1 MHCSNMSKTSLKF
14 ESSSTGNK
22 VKKDTS
28 SHNWKI
34 NYFWSEYHSTRWQ
47 RRNTPMWSI
56 TRAVE
61 EKIKID
67 KTLNTKL
74 KGRNHEQY
82 GVRCR
87 RLWKKKKIPVFS
99 FRRSK
104 ERHCLKL
111 LSNKTFQKHMSPYLP
126 DEIALDSQFW
136 DIDYRSF
143 GASNKK
149 MISCGL
155 PGGIFYVKEKL
166 IWLTLPSKKQS
177 KITME
182 KAFWVFNKVWVKDF
196 KSIQTLLVLHCTRI
210 VVYMQICK
218 QNFEDFV
225 QANF

>member
-1 MHCSNMSKTSLKF
+1 MVLDVEDS
-14 ESSSTGNK
+14 
-22 VKKDTS
+22 
-28 SHNWKI
+28 
-34 NYFWSEYHSTRWQ
+34 Q
-47 RRNTPMWSI
+47 RR
-56 TRAVE
+56 
-61 EKIKID
+61 
-67 KTLNTKL
+67 
-74 KGRNHEQY
+74 
-82 GVRCR
+82 
-87 RLWKKKKIPVFS
+87 KKYPSSVSFS
-99 FRRSK
+99 RSK
-104 ERHCLKL
+104 ESHCWKL
-111 LSNKTFQKHMSPYLP
+111 LSNKTFQKRMRPKSVFFKGSYLP

-143 GASNKK
+143 GTSNKK

-166 IWLTLPSKKQS
+166 IWLTLPSKRQS